1 VIRAL
6 ALLHRAFSR
15 YPASHRVHILI
26 RFLTCPFLRMLDDVP
41 MNASVLDIG
50 SGHALFAVLLAEE
63 RASKVLALE
72 PDLRKSLLPSPSTRI
87 RKVAGYYSAV
97 RGTFDVVV
105 ICDVAYRLTVDA
117 QRTLFARAFALLK
130 PGGVL
135 LCKEMDPE
143 RRWKMSWNR
152 LQEWLNEKLLG
163 ITLGSGVVI
172 QTRSEVFSMLQQA
185 GFRDVTAR
193 AIDSGYLHPHL
204 LYTARRST

>member
-1 VIRAL
+1 
-6 ALLHRAFSR
+6 
-15 YPASHRVHILI
+15 
-26 RFLTCPFLRMLDDVP
+26 
-41 MNASVLDIG
+41 
-50 SGHALFAVLLAEE
+50 
-63 RASKVLALE
+63 
-72 PDLRKSLLPSPSTRI
+72 
-87 RKVAGYYSAV
+87 VAGYDSAV

-117 QRTLFARAFALLK
+117 QRMLFARAFALLK